1 MARVM
6 KKVALLALPRVIAM
20 DFSIAAHVLGGHP
33 GFALHV
39 AGRAGDA
46 GPEDGVSIVPTHG
59 LDAVDAADVVVVPGF
74 GDPHVPPPDAYL
86 EAIGRAARRGAT
98 VVGICTGTFAVA
110 ASGAAD
116 GRKVTAHWRYTEQ
129 LRELYPR
136 TTVVEDV
143 LYVEDGNLL
152 TSAGAGAGID
162 VCLHLIRTTFG
173 AGAELEVGRELISQP
188 TRPGQQPQYVDVLS
202 PPRADLAE
210 TRTWAM
216 QRLQE
221 PLSVDRLARHAAMSR
236 RTFIR
241 RFGEETGMPPAR
253 WLTLQRVLVA
263 RRLLETSDW
272 SVERIAA
279 ASGMGTA
286 ANFRIS
292 FRRETGSLPSDYRR
306 KHGVPADAKN

>member
-1 MARVM
+1 MPRVM
-6 KKVALLALPRVIAM
+6 QKAALLALPRVIAM
-20 DFSIAAHVLGGHP
+20 DFSIAAHVLGEHP
-33 GFALHV
+33 GFALQV
-39 AGRAGDA
+39 AGRPGDA
-46 GPEDGVSIVPTHG
+46 GPEDGVRIVPSHA
-59 LDAVDAADVVVVPGF
+59 LDVVDTADVVVVPGF
-74 GDPHVPPPDAYL
+74 GDPHVPPPDVYVD
-86 EAIGRAARRGAT
+86 AIGRAARRGAT

-110 ASGAAD
+110 ASGATD

-129 LRELYPR
+129 LRELYPG

-173 AGAELEVGRELISQP
+173 VGSELEVGREIIAQP

-202 PPRADLAE
+202 PPRAGLAE

-216 QRLQE
+216 QRLEQ
-221 PLSVDRLARHAAMSR
+221 PLTVDELARHAAMSR

-241 RFGEETGMPPAR
+241 RFGEETGMPPVR

-279 ASGMGTA
+279 ASGLGTA

-306 KHGVPADAKN
+306 RHRRAADVRV